1 MMKTVLYVLRL
12 SLTLLLITALA
23 AASLAYVNSITKDAI
38 AENQLAKTNRA
49 MSEVLPGAE
58 NIQKIDEGSGI
69 VQGVYAAGE
78 DSPVQGWAV
87 LVAPNSGF
95 GGEIRMMVGI
105 SAKGR
110 LTGISIISH
119 AETPG
124 LGAVAAAKTPAGEAF
139 RSSFFVS
146 RTAVKLSCT
155 EKTVYRLE
163 FQRCRQLYRINTIV
177 FNRVRR
183 AHYVHLFQTG
193 NGTQKLQLHVYG

>member
-1 MMKTVLYVLRL
+1 MKKTVLYILRL
-12 SLTLLLITALA
+12 SLTLLIITALA

-58 NIQKIDEGSGI
+58 NIQKIDDGSGI

-139 RSSFFVS
+139 RSSFFGSQGTLTMEDIDALSGATITS
-146 RTAVKLSCT
+146 RAV
-155 EKTVYRLE
+155 LE
-163 FQRCRQLYRINTIV
+163 GVNAAIEYLENLV
-177 FNRVRR
+177 KG
-183 AHYVHLFQTG
+183 AW
-193 NGTQKLQLHVYG
+193 